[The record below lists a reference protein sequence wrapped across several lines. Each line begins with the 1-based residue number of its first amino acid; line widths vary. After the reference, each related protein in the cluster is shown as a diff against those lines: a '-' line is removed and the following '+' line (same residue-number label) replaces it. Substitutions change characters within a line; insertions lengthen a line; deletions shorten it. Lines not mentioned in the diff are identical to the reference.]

1 MPSTA
6 PRGFRSLRMSIRPTL
21 LLILAVTMGI
31 SMWITYNLTIQ
42 RGKLGIFQSDVKN
55 RFDDASRI
63 QELFSLYMGQLFL
76 ITDLADLEQIS
87 RGPVLYGLVTK
98 TSDQLPPLVE
108 ETEQTTKG
116 LFDEL
121 KSVERD
127 SDRERLHDEYMVVTA
142 AFADFKSVLTDYGT
156 AAQLFIDEAQPIG
169 PQPLNVMEDMVL
181 NRLQVYDEA
190 LIHFRTEVIAI
201 TTTALKANRDELLL
215 YGVVALI
222 LLAAF
227 IYGASNA
234 IAAPLERLSLASEA
248 AMPPGCEFKYIKG
261 EFRFKEEQILATAIE
276 SLVAARNEQEQ
287 DLEAKVSRREAEL
300 AHLNGMDQLG
310 EVVGNVAHEFS
321 NLLTIVLGYT
331 EVSLKKGDLPEDLKK
346 NLEQILTAANLGKG
360 VTEQLLKLSRRTLDQ
375 SQPTS
380 ISLPQFIEEMEPLWK
395 PFLGSRVNMEVK
407 LVGESTEAL
416 IEEQKL
422 SQIIMNLVTN
432 ARDAMPEGGT
442 VQITVRNC
450 NTGTC
455 GPLPGPLDPAR
466 QYSVIEVKDDG
477 CGIPESM
484 RNKLYQPYETTK
496 EKGHGTGFGLAIVH
510 NMVVAAGGWI
520 DFTTEADVGTT
531 FRVWLPQVEQRQ
543 PVSVDGARLLLIED
557 EESIREIAIL
567 ALEAEGYHV
576 TAAPNGLVAI
586 DSHEENLAQFDAVIS
601 DIRMPG
607 MDGDRV
613 VERFR
618 KRRKSLPV
626 LFISGHSFRKIEEN
640 LDSTCPTLFL
650 QKPFTTMELNHRV
663 KELLELTAE

>member
-1 MPSTA
+1 MVKPHHEYEQSLIK
-6 PRGFRSLRMSIRPTL
+6 FR
-21 LLILAVTMGI
+21 A
-31 SMWITYNLTIQ
+31 Q
-42 RGKLGIFQSDVKN
+42 
-55 RFDDASRI
+55 
-63 QELFSLYMGQLFL
+63 
-76 ITDLADLEQIS
+76 
-87 RGPVLYGLVTK
+87 
-98 TSDQLPPLVE
+98 
-108 ETEQTTKG
+108 
-116 LFDEL
+116 
-121 KSVERD
+121 
-127 SDRERLHDEYMVVTA
+127 VTA
-142 AFADFKSVLTDYGT
+142 IT
-156 AAQLFIDEAQPIG
+156 AS
-169 PQPLNVMEDMVL
+169 
-181 NRLQVYDEA
+181 
-190 LIHFRTEVIAI
+190 
-201 TTTALKANRDELLL
+201 ALKANRDELLL

-234 IAAPLERLSLASEA
+234 IAAPLERLSLASKS
-248 AMPPGCEFKYIKG
+248 AMPPGGEFKFSKG
-261 EFRFKEEQILATAIE
+261 EFRFKEEQVLATAIE

-287 DLEAKVSRREAEL
+287 DLEAKVSRRDAEL
-300 AHLNGMDQLG
+300 AHLNGMEQLG
-310 EVVGNVAHEFS
+310 EVVGNVAHDFS

-346 NLEQILTAANLGKG
+346 NLEQIFTAANLGKG

-380 ISLPQFIEEMEPLWK
+380 ISLRQFIEDMEPLWK
-395 PFLGSRVNMEVK
+395 PFLGSRVNMEVE
-407 LVGESTEAL
+407 LGGESTEAL

-422 SQIIMNLVTN
+422 SQIVMNLVTN
-432 ARDAMPEGGT
+432 ARDAMPDGGT

-466 QYSVIEVKDDG
+466 EYSVIEVKDEG

-496 EKGHGTGFGLAIVH
+496 EKGQGTGFGLAIVH

-663 KELLELTAE
+663 RELLELTAE

>member
-1 MPSTA
+1 
-6 PRGFRSLRMSIRPTL
+6 MSIRPTL
-21 LLILAVTMGI
+21 LLILAVTLG
-31 SMWITYNLTIQ
+31 STMWITYTLTEQ
-42 RGKLGIFQSDVKN
+42 RGKYKN
-55 RFDDASRI
+55 LVSNVENRLDQMSRI
-63 QELFSLYMGQLFL
+63 QEQVSLYMERLYL
-76 ITDLADLEQIS
+76 ITDLANVEDIS
-87 RGPVLYGLVTK
+87 HGFVLLRMISN
-98 TSDQLPPLVE
+98 TSDKLPQLVE
-108 ETEQTTKG
+108 KTEQATKRTHDELYSIAFG
-116 LFDEL
+116 SDRQRLHVEYTSVTVAFTEL
-121 KSVERD
+121 KSVLTAYD
-127 SDRERLHDEYMVVTA
+127 TA
-142 AFADFKSVLTDYGT
+142 AK
-156 AAQLFIDEAQPIG
+156 LFLDDAGPIG
-169 PQPLNVMEDMVL
+169 PQPLQDMADLIVGPHDAYQKSL
-181 NRLQVYDEA
+181 NN
-190 LIHFRTEVIAI
+190 FSTRTNAIA
-201 TTTALKANRDELLL
+201 TRTLKANSDELRL
-215 YGVVALI
+215 YGIVALL

-234 IAAPLERLSLASEA
+234 IAAPLERLSLASKS
-248 AMPPGCEFKYIKG
+248 AMPPGGEFKFSKG
-261 EFRFKEEQILATAIE
+261 DFRFKEEEVLATAIE

-287 DLEAKVSRREAEL
+287 DLEAKVSRRDAEL

>member
-1 MPSTA
+1 
-6 PRGFRSLRMSIRPTL
+6 MSIRPTL

-31 SMWITYNLTIQ
+31 TMWITFNLTEQ
-42 RGKLGIFQSDVKN
+42 SGKLKNLESDVEN
-55 RFDDASRI
+55 RFDDVSRI
-63 QELFSLYMGQLFL
+63 QEQVSLYMRKLFL
-76 ITDLADLEQIS
+76 ITELANVEDISHGPDLLTMITDTSAKLPQFVRQTEQA
-87 RGPVLYGLVTK
+87 TK
-98 TSDQLPPLVE
+98 RIFDEVSSVAMDSDQQRLRVE
-108 ETEQTTKG
+108 YTGVTVAFT
-116 LFDEL
+116 EL
-121 KSVERD
+121 KSVLD
-127 SDRERLHDEYMVVTA
+127 AYDTA
-142 AFADFKSVLTDYGT
+142 ATYFLDDAGS
-156 AAQLFIDEAQPIG
+156 IG
-169 PQPLNVMEDMVL
+169 PQPLQDVTNLMVKPYEEYE
-181 NRLQVYDEA
+181 QS
-190 LIHFRTEVIAI
+190 LIKFRAQATAI
-201 TTTALKANRDELLL
+201 TASTLKANRDELLL
-215 YGVVALI
+215 FGVVALI

-234 IAAPLERLSLASEA
+234 IAAPLERLSLASKS
-248 AMPPGCEFKYIKG
+248 AMPPGGEFKFSKG
-261 EFRFKEEQILATAIE
+261 EFRFKEEQVLATAIE

-287 DLEAKVSRREAEL
+287 DLEAKVSRRDAEL
-300 AHLNGMDQLG
+300 AHLNGMEQLG
-310 EVVGNVAHEFS
+310 EVVGNVAHDFS

-346 NLEQILTAANLGKG
+346 NLEQIFTAANLGKG

-380 ISLPQFIEEMEPLWK
+380 ISLRQFIEDMEPLWK

-422 SQIIMNLVTN
+422 SQIVMNLVTN
-432 ARDAMPEGGT
+432 ARDAMPDGGT

-466 QYSVIEVKDDG
+466 EYSVIEVKDEG

-496 EKGHGTGFGLAIVH
+496 EKGQGTGFGLAIVH
-510 NMVVAAGGWI
+510 NMVVTAGGWI
-520 DFTTEADVGTT
+520 DFTTEIDVGTT

>member
-1 MPSTA
+1 
-6 PRGFRSLRMSIRPTL
+6 
-21 LLILAVTMGI
+21 MG
-31 SMWITYNLTIQ
+31 SSCSN
-42 RGKLGIFQSDVKN
+42 
-55 RFDDASRI
+55 
-63 QELFSLYMGQLFL
+63 
-76 ITDLADLEQIS
+76 
-87 RGPVLYGLVTK
+87 
-98 TSDQLPPLVE
+98 TSDKLPQLVE
-108 ETEQTTKG
+108 KTEQATKRTHDELYSIAFG
-116 LFDEL
+116 SDRQRLHVEYTSVTVAFTEL
-121 KSVERD
+121 KSVLTAYD
-127 SDRERLHDEYMVVTA
+127 TA
-142 AFADFKSVLTDYGT
+142 AK
-156 AAQLFIDEAQPIG
+156 LFLDDAGPIG
-169 PQPLNVMEDMVL
+169 PQPLQDMADLIVGPHDAYQKSL
-181 NRLQVYDEA
+181 NN
-190 LIHFRTEVIAI
+190 FSTRTNAIA
-201 TTTALKANRDELLL
+201 TRTLKANSDELRL
-215 YGVVALI
+215 YGIVALL

-234 IAAPLERLSLASEA
+234 IAAPLERLSLASKS
-248 AMPPGCEFKYIKG
+248 AMPPGGEFKFSKG

-287 DLEAKVSRREAEL
+287 DLEAKVSRRDAEL

>member
-1 MPSTA
+1 
-6 PRGFRSLRMSIRPTL
+6 MSIRPTL
-21 LLILAVTMGI
+21 LLILAVTLG
-31 SMWITYNLTIQ
+31 STMWITYTLTEQ
-42 RGKLGIFQSDVKN
+42 RGKYKN
-55 RFDDASRI
+55 LVSNVENRLDQMSRI
-63 QELFSLYMGQLFL
+63 QEQVSLYMERLYL
-76 ITDLADLEQIS
+76 ITDLANVEDIS
-87 RGPVLYGLVTK
+87 HGFVLLRMISN
-98 TSDQLPPLVE
+98 TSDKLPQLVE
-108 ETEQTTKG
+108 KTEQATKRTHDELYSIAFG
-116 LFDEL
+116 SDRQRLHVEYTSVTVAFTEL
-121 KSVERD
+121 KSVLTAYD
-127 SDRERLHDEYMVVTA
+127 TA
-142 AFADFKSVLTDYGT
+142 AK
-156 AAQLFIDEAQPIG
+156 LFLDDAGPIG
-169 PQPLNVMEDMVL
+169 PQPLQDMADLIVGPHDAYQKSL
-181 NRLQVYDEA
+181 NN
-190 LIHFRTEVIAI
+190 FSTRTNAIA
-201 TTTALKANRDELLL
+201 TRTLKANSDELRL
-215 YGVVALI
+215 YGIVALL

-234 IAAPLERLSLASEA
+234 IAAPLERLSLASKS
-248 AMPPGCEFKYIKG
+248 AMPPGGEFKFSKG
-261 EFRFKEEQILATAIE
+261 DFRFKEEEVLATAIE

-287 DLEAKVSRREAEL
+287 DLEAKVSRRDAEL

-310 EVVGNVAHEFS
+310 EVAGNVAHEFS

-331 EVSLKKGDLPEDLKK
+331 EVSLKKSDLPEDLKK

-375 SQPTS
+375 SQPAS
-380 ISLPQFIEEMEPLWK
+380 IPLFQFIYEMKPLWR
-395 PFLGSRVNMEVK
+395 PFMGIRVRMVVK
-407 LVGESTEAL
+407 QEGDSSKVL

-422 SQIIMNLVTN
+422 SQIVMNLVTN
-432 ARDAMPEGGT
+432 ARDAMQDGGT

-455 GPLPGPLDPAR
+455 GPLPAPLDPAR
-466 QYSVIEVKDDG
+466 EYSVIEVKDEG

-496 EKGHGTGFGLAIVH
+496 EKGQGTGFGLAIVH

-520 DFTTEADVGTT
+520 DFITETDVGTT
-531 FRVWLPQVEQRQ
+531 FRVWLPQNKRQ
-543 PVSVDGARLLLIED
+543 SARLLLIED
-557 EESIREIAIL
+557 EESIREIAVL
-567 ALEAEGYHV
+567 ALEAEGHIV
-576 TAAPNGLVAI
+576 TSAPNGLVAI

-626 LFISGHSFRKIEEN
+626 LFISGHSFRKIEES

-663 KELLELTAE
+663 RELLELTAE

>member
-1 MPSTA
+1 
-6 PRGFRSLRMSIRPTL
+6 MSIRPTL

-31 SMWITYNLTIQ
+31 SMWITYNLTEK
-42 RGKLGIFQSDVKN
+42 RVELKNLVSNVEN
-55 RFDDASRI
+55 RFDRVSRI
-63 QELFSLYMGQLFL
+63 QEQVSLYMERLYL
-76 ITDLADLEQIS
+76 ITDLANVEDIS
-87 RGPVLYGLVTK
+87 HGSVLLILISD
-98 TSDQLPPLVE
+98 TSAKLPQLVE
-108 ETEQTTKG
+108 DTEQATKKTYDE
-116 LFDEL
+116 LNSIASDSDRQRLQVEYSSVTVAFTEL
-121 KSVERD
+121 KSVLTAYD
-127 SDRERLHDEYMVVTA
+127 TA
-142 AFADFKSVLTDYGT
+142 AN
-156 AAQLFIDEAQPIG
+156 LFLDDAVPIG
-169 PQPLNVMEDMVL
+169 PEPLQDMADLIVGPHDAYQKSL
-181 NRLQVYDEA
+181 NN
-190 LIHFRTEVIAI
+190 FSTRTNAI
-201 TTTALKANRDELLL
+201 TTSVLKANRDESLL

-234 IAAPLERLSLASEA
+234 IAAPLERLSLASKY
-248 AMPPGCEFKYIKG
+248 AMPPGSEFEYSKG
-261 EFRFKEEQILATAIE
+261 EFRFKEEQVLATAIE

-287 DLEAKVSRREAEL
+287 GLEAKVSRRDAEL

-380 ISLPQFIEEMEPLWK
+380 ISLPQFIEEMEPLWI

-663 KELLELTAE
+663 RELLELTAE

>member
-31 SMWITYNLTIQ
+31 SMWITYNLTEKRSQ
-42 RGKLGIFQSDVKN
+42 LDVLENDVKN
-55 RFDDASRI
+55 GFDDAIRI
-63 QELFSLYMGQLFL
+63 RGQIELYMRRLFL
-76 ITDLADLEQIS
+76 ITDLASIEQIS
-87 RGPVLYGLVTK
+87 HGPVLLSLITDISEK
-98 TSDQLPPLVE
+98 LPQLVE
-108 ETEQTTKG
+108 ETEQTTERILGK
-116 LFDEL
+116 L
-121 KSVERD
+121 KSAGIASD
-127 SDRERLHDEYMVVTA
+127 SKRLQEEFDSVSVAFSELNSVLIDYETA
-142 AFADFKSVLTDYGT
+142 AD
-156 AAQLFIDEAQPIG
+156 LFIGDGSIG
-169 PQPLNVMEDMVL
+169 HQPLRDVTKLIVVL
-181 NRLQVYDEA
+181 NEA
-190 LIHFRTEVIAI
+190 YQQALDDFMLRATAIAI
-201 TTTALKANRDELLL
+201 RADTATLREWKL

-234 IAAPLERLSLASEA
+234 IAAPLERLSLASKS
-248 AMPPGCEFKYIKG
+248 AMPPGGEFKFSKG

-287 DLEAKVSRREAEL
+287 DLEAKVSRRDAEL

-663 KELLELTAE
+663 RELLELTAE